1 MGCLERVGASSDGT
15 RFRVPAAADGYP
27 DRVSEQTEQ
36 DPPKETTRLPRGRQ
50 AAKPQPD
57 EKIRKRTGA
66 DLQNGWLGR
75 HGTLY
80 LTDDRLVF
88 VPTVLDTVLLAKR
101 REISLD
107 TLREIERWPKSPGDI
122 PRGARRPRMRLHA
135 PECTYE
141 FMVGDLDA
149 WIDALEKVYSIRHK
163 QGREHMPRVTRDGH
177 ENLLLADE

>member
-1 MGCLERVGASSDGT
+1 MSESPESD
-15 RFRVPAAADGYP
+15 
-27 DRVSEQTEQ
+27 Q
-36 DPPKETTRLPRGRQ
+36 PKETTRLPRGPQ
-50 AAKPQPD
+50 AQKPRPD

-88 VPTVLDTVLLAKR
+88 VPTLLDTVLLGKR

-107 TLREIERWPKSPGDI
+107 TLREVERWPASAGDI
-122 PRGARRPRMRLHA
+122 PRGAKRPRMRLHA

-149 WIDALEKVYSIRHK
+149 WIDAIEKVYSLRRK
-163 QGREHMPRVTRDGH
+163 QGRQHMPRITREQH